1 MKMNGVFGDFSY
13 GSYSSFFASSS
24 LFLIDIFPGESGDW
38 RDGMELWKRSE
49 MRGKR
54 VLCFADQDGV
64 RINRSRLREV
74 FSWPH
79 HLLLRPDTAWSNFS
93 AGPTNFFFVLKVM
106 VALRR
111 VSVHGK
117 RICVNRWLV

>member
-1 MKMNGVFGDFSY
+1 MNGVFGDFSY

-24 LFLIDIFPGESGDW
+24 LFLIDFFFPLPVSLVSLATGA
-38 RDGMELWKRSE
+38 MEWKRSE
-49 MRGKR
+49 MRGQGRR

-79 HLLLRPDTAWSNFS
+79 QLLLRPETAWSNF
-93 AGPTNFFFVLKVM
+93 TTQ
-106 VALRR
+106 
-111 VSVHGK
+111 
-117 RICVNRWLV
+117 CV